1 MSFRHV
7 VTIVVTIVTPL
18 MPLYSSAG
26 LPDLYGI
33 AEDIHERTAN
43 VGYQIAVDAN
53 KAELIFG
60 GPEAMVEAYLQG
72 PAHPEAETGLQ

>member
-1 MSFRHV
+1 MVDQDSHGRKRLLISGATIGVMGSLFILPEQQV
-7 VTIVVTIVTPL
+7 VVAALV
-18 MPLYSSAG
+18 
-26 LPDLYGI
+26 
-33 AEDIHERTAN
+33 N
-43 VGYQIAVDAN
+43 CWCVDAK